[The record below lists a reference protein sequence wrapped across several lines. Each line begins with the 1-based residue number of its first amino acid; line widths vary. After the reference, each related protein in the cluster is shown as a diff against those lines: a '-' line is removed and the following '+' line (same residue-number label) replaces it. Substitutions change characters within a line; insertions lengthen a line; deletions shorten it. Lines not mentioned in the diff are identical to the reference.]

1 MQIVPLIPI
10 AAVLAWILYRRVRQH
25 TGKQAVRPISMVIQ
39 MILLCAV
46 AIIVIAGG
54 VTNANLEGATIGA
67 VIGCALALYALHL
80 TRIERAA
87 EGLFHSGN
95 AYIGLGVSMLLVVR
109 IGYRVVVMAGT
120 MQSARAGTASSMQQ
134 GDPLTAYFN
143 SPSTMG
149 LFFAVAAYYLT
160 YYTGLLLKARGVA
173 RLTAP

>member
-95 AYIGLGVSMLLVVR
+95 AYRPWRFDAFGRSNRLPRCRDGRHNAERACWNGFIDAARRPADRLLQQP
-109 IGYRVVVMAGT
+109 IHNGT
-120 MQSARAGTASSMQQ
+120 VFRGS
-134 GDPLTAYFN
+134 
-143 SPSTMG
+143 
-149 LFFAVAAYYLT
+149 
-160 YYTGLLLKARGVA
+160 GLLPYLLYGFA
-173 RLTAP
+173 T